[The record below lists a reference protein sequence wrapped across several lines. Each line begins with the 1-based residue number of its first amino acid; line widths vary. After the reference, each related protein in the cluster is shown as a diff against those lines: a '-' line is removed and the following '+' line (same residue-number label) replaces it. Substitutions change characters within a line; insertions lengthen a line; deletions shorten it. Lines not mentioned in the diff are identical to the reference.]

1 MRIRQLYTE
10 QTLTLK
16 QALKAYAKEVFGPGL
31 ITIYPEAL
39 VGGLLYSLDP
49 VEFTRNWM
57 DGVTAMTALE
67 DRKYISDKLDV
78 DRIVKILQD
87 AENKGGSNFHKWA
100 SKWYALDQPSKNKAV
115 ENWKK
120 AIETKTEFDIDAFR
134 KAGQRS
140 SASPYEPDDDDD
152 DYSYDDF
159 PINKGAA
166 DFTKPA
172 SEYSNRPLSG
182 QVLANASWTTDEIPP
197 PQPSIPEQT
206 GEFYIGDALPG
217 DFKYNE
223 YAKLAVGVAL
233 TGDTRLFTMKVK
245 QDWFFADFVSK
256 YPGNVDINYGINQW
270 NRTSRYQ
277 NGGSKFDNGL
287 IYYLSDMTDIPRYM
301 RILPDMIQTVQENY
315 KKAQEA
321 AARGELG
328 KIQKP
333 KRYAAPTRPGQVQ
346 NFGKDHWVTFN
357 MGVFKDSLQLM
368 ADRGIAS
375 KLNTLE
381 DPILT
386 LGLLGDPRM
395 KEDIDKVKAKY
406 GPIDE
411 IDFDAMPYGFLGI
424 YSIQRQKPK
433 DDGTIDDIRLG
444 GSQMG
449 LTLLDRA
456 FGLEQTSISKTL
468 AHELRHRSFNIIMD
482 IEELRNMMPADLR
495 EGGEWWGSWGGYY
508 EDSKTD
514 KGATAEHAMLYA
526 MDWGLNPPERRMSFF
541 NNKVFTTETHPIQY
555 WHDLYE
561 ECSKAVGEYLKKV
574 GAGLVDV
581 KNDVKISRPDTFGD
595 DVITPQDTRNQALLN
610 LTPGLPELF
619 RHLVQTDQLGALEAV
634 EDAGS
639 FFDLMFQVFRNI
651 LWDNESKA
659 YIMPTINSLSAA
671 TKYADFKTAFAQA
684 KKLKRILNHVVMIK
698 EKNPDYGGKYFRL
711 KDIERVEDYVDEHL
725 EALSQFKDIHLLS
738 PDYFA
743 AQLAAGTIEPA
754 TLAEV
759 RAAMPYT
766 MWDLADYSGY
776 DRSQFIDPGAQPPED
791 VGLPNPLTPPE
802 PEPAPADEPEDTPE
816 PEDEPEDIPEPEDE
830 PEDTPEPEDEPED
843 TPEPEEPQRGDDP
856 EDLPY
861 IYDGIPLFHVGGK
874 PLTGSEILTSQAI
887 QEVLDYLINSDLT
900 DEFDDWAGTPWP
912 GDYDMRK
919 TIDYYNKN
927 IGGNSDGAYRGSI
940 GEYIDDELAA
950 KIIRRYEKE
959 KATRDV

>member
-1 MRIRQLYTE
+1 MRLRQLYTE

-16 QALKAYAKEVFGPGL
+16 QALKAYAKEVYGSGMM
-31 ITIYPEAL
+31 TIYPEAL
-39 VGGLLYSLDP
+39 IGGLLYSLDP
-49 VEFTRNWM
+49 VDFTSNWR
-57 DGVTAMTALE
+57 DGLTAMTALE
-67 DRKYISDKLDV
+67 DRRYIADKLDV
-78 DRIVKILQD
+78 DRIVKIMQD
-87 AENKGGSNFHKWA
+87 ADNKAGSDFHKWA
-100 SKWYALDQPSKNKAV
+100 SKWYALDQSSKNKAV

-120 AIETKTEFDIDAFR
+120 AIETKTEFDIDAHR
-134 KAGQRS
+134 KAGRRS
-140 SASPYEPDDDDD
+140 PSTTYAPDDDDD
-152 DYSYDDF
+152 DFSYEPV
-159 PINKGAA
+159 PINPDAA
-166 DFTKPA
+166 KFTKPA
-172 SEYSNRPLSG
+172 SEYSNKPLSP
-182 QVLANASWTTDEIPP
+182 QVIANGTWTPDEIPP
-197 PQPSIPEQT
+197 PQPAIPEQT
-206 GEFYIGDALPG
+206 GEFYIGDAVPG

-233 TGDTRLFTMKVK
+233 TGDTRLFNLKTK
-245 QDWFFADFVSK
+245 QDWFFTDFVAK

-270 NRTSRYQ
+270 NRVSRYDG
-277 NGGSKFDNGL
+277 GGSKWENGL
-287 IYYLSDMTDIPRYM
+287 FYYLNDLTDIPRYM
-301 RILPDMIQTVQENY
+301 RILPDMIQTVKENY
-315 KKAQEA
+315 KAAQEA
-321 AARGELG
+321 AARGDKS

-333 KRYAAPTRPGQVQ
+333 KRYAAPSRPGQVA

-357 MGVFKDSLQLM
+357 LGVFKDSLQLM

-395 KEDIDKVKAKY
+395 KEDIDKVKLKY

-424 YSIQRQKPK
+424 YSIQKSEPK
-433 DDGTIDDIRLG
+433 DDGTIPDIKLG

-456 FGLEQTSISKTL
+456 FGLEQTAISKTL
-468 AHELRHRSFNIIMD
+468 AHELRHRSFNIIFD
-482 IEELRNMMPADLR
+482 IEELRDMMPADLR

-514 KGATAEHAMLYA
+514 EGATAEHAMLYA
-526 MDWGLNPPERRMSFF
+526 MDWGLNPPERRMGFF
-541 NNKVFTTETHPIQY
+541 DNRVFTTETHPIQY

-581 KNDVKISRPDTFGD
+581 KKIKVNRPDTFGD

-619 RHLVQTDQLGALEAV
+619 RHLVQTDQLDALE
-634 EDAGS
+634 ELEYAGS
-639 FFDLMFQVFRNI
+639 WIDMMFNFFRDV
-651 LWDNESKA
+651 LWGEDVKA
-659 YIMPTINSLSAA
+659 YVMPTIYSLTAA
-671 TKYADFKTAFAQA
+671 TKYADFKEALAQA
-684 KKLKRILNHVVMIK
+684 KKLKRIMNHVQMLRDR
-698 EKNPDYGGKYFRL
+698 NPDYGGKYF
-711 KDIERVEDYVDEHL
+711 KDADLDRTIEYADKHI
-725 EALSQFKDIHLLS
+725 EALSQFKDINKLS
-738 PDYFA
+738 PSYFA
-743 AQLAAGTIEPA
+743 ALLAAGKIEPA

-766 MWDLADYSGY
+766 LWDLADYSGY
-776 DRSQFIDPGAQPPED
+776 DREQFVDPGAQSPED
-791 VGLPNPLTPPE
+791 VGLPNPLTPSE
-802 PEPAPADEPEDTPE
+802 PDPASEPDDGDFEPA
-816 PEDEPEDIPEPEDE
+816 
-830 PEDTPEPEDEPED
+830 EPED
-843 TPEPEEPQRGDDP
+843 TPEPEEPRRGDDP

-861 IYDGIPLFHVGGK
+861 VYDGIPLFHVNGK
-874 PLTGSEILTSQAI
+874 PLTSNELLTSQAI

-912 GDYDMRK
+912 GNYDMRK

-927 IGGNSDGAYRGSI
+927 IGGSSDAAYRGSI

-950 KIIRRYEKE
+950 KIIRRYKKE
-959 KATRDV
+959 QATRDV